1 MAKSDQKIRDWKEK
15 SKQTLEHEVSSLQEK
30 LRSLR
35 FLLASGKLKNV
46 RDIQKN
52 KKDIAR
58 ILTIIKSSPKAEK

>member
-1 MAKSDQKIRDWKEK
+1 MSKSDQKIRDWKERG
-15 SKQTLEHEVSSLQEK
+15 SQALGQEVSSLREK

-58 ILTIIKSSPKAEK
+58 IMTIINHEK

>member
-15 SKQTLEHEVSSLQEK
+15 SVQALEQEVFSSREK

-58 ILTIIKSSPKAEK
+58 IMTIIKHKA